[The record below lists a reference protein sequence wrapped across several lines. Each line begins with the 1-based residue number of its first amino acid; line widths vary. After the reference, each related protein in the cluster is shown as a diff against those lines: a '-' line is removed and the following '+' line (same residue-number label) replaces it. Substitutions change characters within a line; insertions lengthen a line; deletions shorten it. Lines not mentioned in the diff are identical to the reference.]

1 MKKAREPEV
10 QARQEEAKPSI
21 LTRPVR
27 VTMES
32 RLPGS
37 KEVNSSVTECERA
50 VVLTEKVT
58 GAIRS
63 AKDPDN
69 FREKREGGVEI
80 AGFNRPEDAVNLML
94 SSVVAA
100 VHMMSGEDERR
111 YEANFLTALQVL
123 LDWSGISKE
132 NLTLQVS
139 TGLLERR
146 HEVIEADRKA
156 AAAAA
161 AEA

>member
-1 MKKAREPEV
+1 
-10 QARQEEAKPSI
+10 
-21 LTRPVR
+21 
-27 VTMES
+27 
-32 RLPGS
+32 
-37 KEVNSSVTECERA
+37 
-50 VVLTEKVT
+50 
-58 GAIRS
+58 
-63 AKDPDN
+63 
-69 FREKREGGVEI
+69 
-80 AGFNRPEDAVNLML
+80 ML

-146 HEVIEADRKA
+146 HEVIEADRMA